1 MVEAVTEFRKNS
13 FNDEDS
19 ANLAYVASLLQNV
32 ADEQMSAGDAAS
44 FLIAEIKAFNIEAE
58 DAMTII
64 DQINEVSNNFAVSSG
79 DLVKSLGIVASTSAA
94 VGNSMSETLAMTTA
108 ITQQTRNA
116 SKAARGL
123 NTIFSRYSQILDD
136 TSSTGKK
143 LTEIFD
149 GLNIAL
155 YDQDGQIR
163 STYDILKDLAS
174 EWGNLSKNEQ
184 EYIALTSSG
193 ANQLNNFLAL
203 MNGFDDAVKA
213 NETALNAQG
222 SAVKENSRYMESLE
236 AHLSKLKS
244 AWEAFSNSVIQ
255 SDFVKFFLSAGTS
268 VLKTFN
274 NDIGVTVTQFGLLT
288 GVLTGA
294 ISLLGQ
300 FGTNLTAA
308 IPALSGLAGGF
319 AAVGAAAPIVAAV
332 VAAVTVAVVAGVS
345 AWKEYQEEVYGVAN
359 ELNKATKE
367 AKENAKETVSST
379 EASATVAERYAE
391 KIQALQEVEELDNE
405 QKREMAHLVETLN
418 GIIPDLGLTIDET
431 TGKVKEQTKEIRDNI
446 QAWKESAKQQ
456 AYKTQIQTIASSIAN
471 AEIELEKKK
480 NELLD
485 LETKNEIDGIKFGE
499 IEKTKETLSRRTE
512 LAKTIAELSKTQE
525 TADAYERAALAER
538 AYETNPAV
546 IELLDQYGDDYKK
559 LRESIKATE
568 QTIEDNKREL
578 NQLESIYSKSFGGA
592 DAGEKDTSNVISGVL
607 PNKKQEVPFGGQSY
621 SNWLK
626 EQKHLLNTGKLLAE
640 DYYANLQA
648 MLDKYTDKSIISTEE
663 RWEAE
668 EDIFKY
674 QQNLTKEQQQAYE
687 KAVRDAK
694 SAAKEK
700 AQAEKQAIN
709 DIKTSF
715 TVWQDEQDYLLATG
729 QMTESEYYDNLR
741 AKNDELFKDKE
752 EFQSQY
758 WTNLEKIYK
767 WEQQQIEDQKKAK
780 VTEFDEWLKAQDH
793 ALAMGEISED
803 EYYTELK
810 KKNDEYFKDSTEN
823 LDKYWKNEESWYKWK
838 KQQIEEIHE
847 AAKAALD
854 AEIEKEKQRLELKK
868 TEAETRKAQLEAQQ
882 DEIERLADYVQTVA
896 DAEIGKIDEKIS
908 ALKDEADAITAKY
921 KEQIDA
927 LEEQNQAIDD
937 QITKQK
943 LLEALAKAQQSK
955 KYVFK
960 DGRFQY
966 VDDVDAIASAQEQ
979 LDEFNREQALQEKTK
994 QLEKQRDLEL
1004 EQNRVAQQALED
1016 EKRRWEEY
1024 KQGWSNITNA
1034 YTEQQNALLAQQK
1047 LGIDVEKA
1055 TWDERLNNLESFKNQ
1070 YISLAA
1076 QIKAAEA
1083 EIAGYDAQIS
1093 AVGNAENQ
1101 DAAIRRMMKEN
1112 SEAWH
1117 QTNDASEREKLH
1129 EMNEYLNSLLSNKGT
1144 YNAASGQWSNLSYSS
1159 QVALPSGSANSVLTG
1174 APPTTPS
1181 ALPSRV
1187 VNDKI
1192 SGVKRVLS
1200 QIFNMGNISL
1210 PNVSNAK
1217 QFVSELKNMA
1227 LQAAYSRA

>member
-1 MVEAVTEFRKNS
+1 M
-13 FNDEDS
+13 
-19 ANLAYVASLLQNV
+19 
-32 ADEQMSAGDAAS
+32 
-44 FLIAEIKAFNIEAE
+44 
-58 DAMTII
+58 
-64 DQINEVSNNFAVSSG
+64 
-79 DLVKSLGIVASTSAA
+79 
-94 VGNSMSETLAMTTA
+94 
-108 ITQQTRNA
+108 
-116 SKAARGL
+116 
-123 NTIFSRYSQILDD
+123 DD

-149 GLNIAL
+149 ELDIAL

-163 STYDILKDLAS
+163 STYDILKDLAG

-184 EYIALTSSG
+184 EYIALISSG

-236 AHLSKLKS
+236 AQLQQLKS

-268 VLKTFN
+268 VLKAFN

-288 GVLTGA
+288 GVLTGG
-294 ISLLGQ
+294 ISLIGQ

-308 IPALSGLAGGF
+308 IPALSKFSTSFTAL
-319 AAVGAAAPIVAAV
+319 GASSPLVAAGI
-332 VAAVTVAVVAGVS
+332 AAVTVVLVKLIGHF
-345 AWKEYQEEVYGVAN
+345 KEINKYADDLNDAFEEAN
-359 ELNKATKE
+359 DTFKTTESTVKGTSNTLKAYTDRLKELEKTTNRTD
-367 AKENAKETVSST
+367 
-379 EASATVAERYAE
+379 AEQIEFSNIIDLLNE
-391 KIQALQEVEELDNE
+391 KIPN
-405 QKREMAHLVETLN
+405 LN
-418 GIIPDLGLTIDET
+418 LYLDET
-431 TGKVKEQTKEIRDNI
+431 TGKLNLQTKEIYNQID
-446 QAWKESAKQQ
+446 AWEQLSLTQ
-456 AYKTQIQTIASSIAN
+456 AYQDAVSS
-471 AEIELEKKK
+471 K
-480 NELLD
+480 
-485 LETKNEIDGIKFGE
+485 
-499 IEKTKETLSRRTE
+499 
-512 LAKTIAELSKTQE
+512 Q
-525 TADAYERAALAER
+525 R
-538 AYETNPAV
+538 AYAEAQVN
-546 IELLDQYGDDYKK
+546 L
-559 LRESIKATE
+559 ATE
-568 QTIEDNKREL
+568 QARKKSLETEFAQKKSEYDAIYAWENFTQNNAIIGSKDWFERRKELTDLQKEIAKSESTIKKLNKALEQNEEDYLNASRAANEFITGQKRQQAEEQSRIDARNRAKAKIGEL
-578 NQLESIYSKSFGGA
+578 VGVDIEENEVAES
-592 DAGEKDTSNVISGVL
+592 
-607 PNKKQEVPFGGQSY
+607 PFGGKSY
-621 SNWLK
+621 SDWLK

-648 MLDKYTDKSIISTEE
+648 MLNKYTDESIISTEE
-663 RWEAE
+663 RWDAE
-668 EDIFKY
+668 EEIYKY
-674 QQNLTKEQQQAYE
+674 QQKLTKEQQQAYE
-687 KAVRDAK
+687 QAVRDAEA
-694 SAAKEK
+694 AAKARAQAAKAK
-700 AQAEKQAIN
+700 AQAEKQAIS

-715 TVWQDEQDYLLATG
+715 TAWQDEQDYLLTTG
-729 QMTESEYYDNLR
+729 QMTESEYYDNLK
-741 AKNDELFKDKE
+741 AKNDELFKGKE

-780 VTEFDEWLKAQDH
+780 VAEFDEWLASQDH
-793 ALAMGEISED
+793 ALAMGEISEE

-810 KKNDEYFKDSTEN
+810 KKNDEYFKDSIEN

-868 TEAETRKAQLEAQQ
+868 TEVETRKAQLETQQ
-882 DEIERLADYVQTVA
+882 DEIERLADYIQTVA

-1004 EQNRVAQQALED
+1004 EQNQLAQKALED
-1016 EKRRWEEY
+1016 EKKRWEEY

-1055 TWDERLNNLESFKNQ
+1055 TWNERLSNLESFKNQ

-1093 AVGNAENQ
+1093 AVGSAENQ
-1101 DAAIRRMMKEN
+1101 DATIRRMMKEN

-1117 QTNDASEREKLH
+1117 QTSDASERERLH

-1144 YNAASGQWSNLSYSS
+1144 YNAASGQWSNLPYTQSQPLSS
-1159 QVALPSGSANSVLTG
+1159 SIGSVG
-1174 APPTTPS
+1174 VMTPS
-1181 ALPSRV
+1181 VASSAVLGSSLI
-1187 VNDKI
+1187 NKGI
-1192 SGVKRVLS
+1192 SGVKQALN

-1217 QFVSELKNMA
+1217 QFVSELKNLA

>member
-1 MVEAVTEFRKNS
+1 M
-13 FNDEDS
+13 
-19 ANLAYVASLLQNV
+19 Y
-32 ADEQMSAGDAAS
+32 
-44 FLIAEIKAFNIEAE
+44 EI
-58 DAMTII
+58 
-64 DQINEVSNNFAVSSG
+64 
-79 DLVKSLGIVASTSAA
+79 
-94 VGNSMSETLAMTTA
+94 
-108 ITQQTRNA
+108 
-116 SKAARGL
+116 
-123 NTIFSRYSQILDD
+123 
-136 TSSTGKK
+136 
-143 LTEIFD
+143 LTDVNKIW
-149 GLNIAL
+149 
-155 YDQDGQIR
+155 
-163 STYDILKDLAS
+163 KDLD
-174 EWGNLSKNEQ
+174 KNEQ
-184 EYIALTSSG
+184 AYYLNIQAG
-193 ANQLNNFLAL
+193 ANQTASVAAILSNF
-203 MNGFDDAVKA
+203 N
-213 NETALNAQG
+213 TALDATATAYDSVG
-222 SAVKENSRYMESLE
+222 SATKENERFMESLS
-236 AHLSKLKS
+236 AQLQQLKS

-268 VLKTFN
+268 VLKAFN

-294 ISLLGQ
+294 ISLIGQ
-300 FGTNLTAA
+300 FGANLTAA

-319 AAVGAAAPIVAAV
+319 TAISAAAPVAAAV
-332 VAAVTVAVVAGVS
+332 IAAITVAVIKGVS

-359 ELNKATKE
+359 ELNKSTKE

-379 EASATVAERYAE
+379 EASATVAERYAQ

-456 AYKTQIQTIASSIAN
+456 AYQTQIQTVASSIAN

-485 LETKNEIDGIKFGE
+485 LETKGDIDGIKFGE
-499 IEKTKETLSRRTE
+499 IEKTKESLSRRTE
-512 LAKTIAELSKTQE
+512 FAKAIAELSKTE
-525 TADAYERAALAER
+525 EAVNAYEQAALAER

-546 IELLDQYGDDYKK
+546 IELLDKYGDDYKK

-578 NQLESIYSKSFGGA
+578 NQLESIYDKMFGTADDSKKSSRTDSAYQRAKAKVGSLLPT
-592 DAGEKDTSNVISGVL
+592 GEEEGRFDYDL
-607 PNKKQEVPFGGQSY
+607 Y
-621 SNWLK
+621 LK
-626 EQKHLLNTGKLLAE
+626 NQKHRLNIGLITEKE
-640 DYYANLQA
+640 YYSQLQA
-648 MLDKYTDKSIISTEE
+648 IIDTFTDEAIISTDK
-663 RWEAE
+663 RWDAE
-668 EDIFKY
+668 EEIYKY

-687 KAVRDAK
+687 KAVRDAE
-694 SAAKEK
+694 SAAKAK
-700 AQAEKQAIN
+700 AQAEKQAIS
-709 DIKTSF
+709 DIKTAF
-715 TVWQDEQDYLLATG
+715 TAWQDEQDYLLATG
-729 QMTESEYYDNLR
+729 QITESEYYDNLK

-752 EFQSQY
+752 DFQSQY

-767 WEQQQIEDQKKAK
+767 WEQQQIEAQKKAK

-793 ALAMGEISED
+793 ALAMGKITEE

-810 KKNDEYFKDSTEN
+810 EKNDEYFKDSIEN
-823 LDKYWKNEESWYKWK
+823 LDKYWKNEEAWYKWK

-868 TEAETRKAQLEAQQ
+868 TEAETRKAQLETQQ
-882 DEIERLADYVQTVA
+882 DEIERLGDYVQTIA
-896 DAEIGKIDEKIS
+896 DAEIDKIDEKIS
-908 ALKDEADAITAKY
+908 TLKDEADAITAKY

-1004 EQNRVAQQALED
+1004 EQNQLAQKALED
-1016 EKRRWEEY
+1016 EKKRWEEY

-1055 TWDERLNNLESFKNQ
+1055 TWDERLSNLESFKNQ
-1070 YISLAA
+1070 YISLAS

-1093 AVGNAENQ
+1093 AVGSAENQ
-1101 DAAIRRMMKEN
+1101 DATIRRMMKEN

-1117 QTNDASEREKLH
+1117 QTSDASERERLH
-1129 EMNEYLNSLLSNKGT
+1129 EMNEYLNSLLSNGGT
-1144 YNAASGQWSNLSYSS
+1144 YNAASGQWSNLSYTQSQPLSS
-1159 QVALPSGSANSVLTG
+1159 GIGSVG
-1174 APPTTPS
+1174 VMTPS
-1181 ALPSRV
+1181 VASSAVLGSSLI
-1187 VNDKI
+1187 NKGI
-1192 SGVKRVLS
+1192 SGVKQALN

-1217 QFVSELKNMA
+1217 QFVSELKNLA

>member
-163 STYDILKDLAS
+163 STYDILKDLAG

-236 AHLSKLKS
+236 AQLSKLKS

-268 VLKTFN
+268 VLKAFN

-332 VAAVTVAVVAGVS
+332 IAAVTVAVVAGVS
-345 AWKEYQEEVYGVAN
+345 AWKNYHEAVYRTSDA
-359 ELNKATKE
+359 LKE
-367 AKENAKETVSST
+367 ATTEAKNNARETVSAT
-379 EASATVAERYAE
+379 NASATIAERYAQ

-405 QKREMAHLVETLN
+405 QKREMVHLVETLN

-431 TGKVKEQTKEIRDNI
+431 TGKVKEQTKNLRDNI
-446 QAWKESAKQQ
+446 KAWKESAKQQ
-456 AYKTQIQTIASSIAN
+456 AFQTQTQEIASAIAT
-471 AEIELEKKK
+471 AEIDVEKKK
-480 NELLD
+480 DQLLD
-485 LETKNEIDGIKFGE
+485 LQTQVDAYNSSLNFYLNELNRLTTKRDTYQTGTDEWKLAHAQVEKAKKAYDAFKDEYEDDNDKRLDD
-499 IEKTKETLSRRTE
+499 IEKLNKSIVNSTQ
-512 LAKTIAELSKTQE
+512 TI
-525 TADAYERAALAER
+525 
-538 AYETNPAV
+538 
-546 IELLDQYGDDYKK
+546 
-559 LRESIKATE
+559 TE
-568 QTIEDNKREL
+568 QSKEL
-578 NQLESIYSKSFGGA
+578 EELQSIYSKLFSGA

-621 SNWLK
+621 SDWLK

-648 MLDKYTDKSIISTEE
+648 MLNKYTDESIISTEE
-663 RWEAE
+663 RWDAE
-668 EDIFKY
+668 EEIFKY

-687 KAVRDAK
+687 KAVRDAE
-694 SAAKEK
+694 SAAKAK
-700 AQAEKQAIN
+700 AQAEKQAIS
-709 DIKTSF
+709 DVKTEF
-715 TVWQDEQDYLLATG
+715 TAWQDEQDYLLTTG
-729 QMTESEYYDNLR
+729 QITEVEYYDNLK
-741 AKNDELFKDKE
+741 AKNDELFKGKE
-752 EFQSQY
+752 EFLSQY

-793 ALAMGEISED
+793 ALAMGEITED

-854 AEIEKEKQRLELKK
+854 AEIEKEKQHLELKK
-868 TEAETRKAQLEAQQ
+868 TEAEARKTQLEAQQ

-943 LLEALAKAQQSK
+943 LLEALAKAQQTK

-979 LDEFNREQALQEKTK
+979 LDAFNREQALQEKTK

-1004 EQNRVAQQALED
+1004 EQNQLAQKALED
-1016 EKRRWEEY
+1016 EKKRWEEY

-1055 TWDERLNNLESFKNQ
+1055 TWDERLSNLESFKNQ
-1070 YISLAA
+1070 YVSLAA

-1093 AVGNAENQ
+1093 AVGSAENQ
-1101 DAAIRRMMKEN
+1101 DATIRRMMKEN

-1117 QTNDASEREKLH
+1117 QTSDASERERLH
-1129 EMNEYLNSLLSNKGT
+1129 EMNEYLNSLLSNSGT
-1144 YNAASGQWSNLSYSS
+1144 YNAASGQWSNLSYASQSQPLSS
-1159 QVALPSGSANSVLTG
+1159 SIGSVG
-1174 APPTTPS
+1174 VMTPS
-1181 ALPSRV
+1181 VASSAVLGSSLI
-1187 VNDKI
+1187 NKGI
-1192 SGVKRVLS
+1192 SGAKQALS

-1217 QFVSELKNMA
+1217 QFVSELKNLA

>member
-1 MVEAVTEFRKNS
+1 M
-13 FNDEDS
+13 
-19 ANLAYVASLLQNV
+19 
-32 ADEQMSAGDAAS
+32 
-44 FLIAEIKAFNIEAE
+44 
-58 DAMTII
+58 
-64 DQINEVSNNFAVSSG
+64 
-79 DLVKSLGIVASTSAA
+79 
-94 VGNSMSETLAMTTA
+94 
-108 ITQQTRNA
+108 
-116 SKAARGL
+116 
-123 NTIFSRYSQILDD
+123 DD

-149 GLNIAL
+149 KLNIAL

-163 STYDILKDLAS
+163 STYDILKDLAG

-236 AHLSKLKS
+236 AQLQKLKS

-268 VLKTFN
+268 ILKAFN

-288 GVLTGA
+288 GVLTGG
-294 ISLLGQ
+294 ISLIGQ

-319 AAVGAAAPIVAAV
+319 TAISAAAPVVAAV
-332 VAAVTVAVVAGVS
+332 IAAVTVAVVAGVS
-345 AWKEYQEEVYGVAN
+345 AWKDYHEAVYGVSDD
-359 ELNKATKE
+359 LKE
-367 AKENAKETVSST
+367 ATQEARENARETVSNT
-379 EASATVAERYAE
+379 EATAQVAKKYADRINELQQVE
-391 KIQALQEVEELDNE
+391 KLDNV
-405 QKREMAHLVETLN
+405 QKAEMAHLVENLN
-418 GIIPDLGLTIDET
+418 SIIPDLNLTIEKT
-431 TGKVKEQTKEIRDNI
+431 TGKVKQQTTELRSNI
-446 QAWKESAKQQ
+446 EAWKESAKQQ
-456 AYKTQIQTIASSIAN
+456 AYQTQIQESASALTD
-471 AEIELEKKK
+471 AEIKVQQK
-480 NELLD
+480 NNEIISLQA
-485 LETKNEIDGIKFGE
+485 EIDGINARRQEMYDEYNRLFEEWQAMTPGQEGKKEGYSKYAWARAQYKVYVE
-499 IEKTKETLSRRTE
+499 ETDKIIKNNEKAIKERTKAIQESNIIIEREKQNLKELE
-512 LAKTIAELSKTQE
+512 
-525 TADAYERAALAER
+525 
-538 AYETNPAV
+538 AV
-546 IELLDQYGDDYKK
+546 Y
-559 LRESIKATE
+559 
-568 QTIEDNKREL
+568 
-578 NQLESIYSKSFGGA
+578 ESIYGKDLSWFVNRKTPDLGTRTDESYLRAKSKTGDILGL
-592 DAGEKDTSNVISGVL
+592 TSDEQAFS
-607 PNKKQEVPFGGQSY
+607 PFGGKSY
-621 SNWLK
+621 ADWLK

-648 MLDKYTDKSIISTEE
+648 MLNKYTDESIISTEE

-674 QQNLTKEQQQAYE
+674 QQKLTEEQQRAYE
-687 KAVRDAK
+687 QAVRDAEA
-694 SAAKEK
+694 AAKAREAAAK
-700 AQAEKQAIN
+700 ARAQAEKQAIN

-715 TVWQDEQDYLLATG
+715 TAWQDEQDYLFTTG
-729 QMTESEYYDNLR
+729 QITESEYYDNLK

-793 ALAMGEISED
+793 ALAMGEITED

-810 KKNDEYFKDSTEN
+810 KKNDEYFKDSMEN

-882 DEIERLADYVQTVA
+882 DEIERLADYIQTVA

-1004 EQNRVAQQALED
+1004 EQNQLAQKALED
-1016 EKRRWEEY
+1016 EKKRWEEY

-1055 TWDERLNNLESFKNQ
+1055 TWDERLSNLESFKNQ

-1093 AVGNAENQ
+1093 AVGSTENQ
-1101 DAAIRRMMKEN
+1101 DATIRRMMKEN

-1117 QTNDASEREKLH
+1117 QTSDASERERLH

-1144 YNAASGQWSNLSYSS
+1144 YNAASGQWSNLSYTQSQPLSS
-1159 QVALPSGSANSVLTG
+1159 SIGSVG
-1174 APPTTPS
+1174 VMTPS
-1181 ALPSRV
+1181 VSSSAVLGSSLI
-1187 VNDKI
+1187 NKGI
-1192 SGVKRVLS
+1192 SGAKQALS

>member
-1 MVEAVTEFRKNS
+1 
-13 FNDEDS
+13 
-19 ANLAYVASLLQNV
+19 
-32 ADEQMSAGDAAS
+32 
-44 FLIAEIKAFNIEAE
+44 
-58 DAMTII
+58 
-64 DQINEVSNNFAVSSG
+64 
-79 DLVKSLGIVASTSAA
+79 
-94 VGNSMSETLAMTTA
+94 
-108 ITQQTRNA
+108 
-116 SKAARGL
+116 
-123 NTIFSRYSQILDD
+123 
-136 TSSTGKK
+136 
-143 LTEIFD
+143 
-149 GLNIAL
+149 
-155 YDQDGQIR
+155 
-163 STYDILKDLAS
+163 
-174 EWGNLSKNEQ
+174 
-184 EYIALTSSG
+184 
-193 ANQLNNFLAL
+193 
-203 MNGFDDAVKA
+203 MNGFDDAAKA

-236 AHLSKLKS
+236 AQLQQLKS

-268 VLKTFN
+268 VLKAFN

-294 ISLLGQ
+294 ISLIGQ

-308 IPALSGLAGGF
+308 IPVLSKFSASFTAL
-319 AAVGAAAPIVAAV
+319 GASSPLVAAGI
-332 VAAVTVAVVAGVS
+332 AAVTVVLVKLIGYF
-345 AWKEYQEEVYGVAN
+345 KEINKYADDLNDAFEEAN
-359 ELNKATKE
+359 DTFKTTESTVKGTSNTLRAYTDRLKELEKTTNRTD
-367 AKENAKETVSST
+367 
-379 EASATVAERYAE
+379 AEQIEFSNIIDLLNE
-391 KIQALQEVEELDNE
+391 KIPN
-405 QKREMAHLVETLN
+405 LN
-418 GIIPDLGLTIDET
+418 LYLDET
-431 TGKVKEQTKEIRDNI
+431 TGKLNLQTKEIYNQID
-446 QAWKESAKQQ
+446 AWEQLSLTQ
-456 AYKTQIQTIASSIAN
+456 AYQDAVSS
-471 AEIELEKKK
+471 K
-480 NELLD
+480 
-485 LETKNEIDGIKFGE
+485 
-499 IEKTKETLSRRTE
+499 
-512 LAKTIAELSKTQE
+512 Q
-525 TADAYERAALAER
+525 R
-538 AYETNPAV
+538 AYAEAQVN
-546 IELLDQYGDDYKK
+546 L
-559 LRESIKATE
+559 ATE
-568 QTIEDNKREL
+568 QARKKSLETEFAQKKSEYDDIYAWENFTQNNAIIGSKDWFERRKELTDLQKEIAKSESTIKKLNKALEQNKEDYLNASRAANEFIAGQKRQQAEEQSRIEAPNEL
-578 NQLESIYSKSFGGA
+578 VGVDIEENEVVES
-592 DAGEKDTSNVISGVL
+592 
-607 PNKKQEVPFGGQSY
+607 PFGGKSY
-621 SNWLK
+621 SDWLK
-626 EQKHLLNTGKLLAE
+626 EQKHALNTGKIQEA
-640 DYYANLQA
+640 DFYASLQA
-648 MLDKYTDKSIISTEE
+648 MLNKYTDESIISTEE
-663 RWEAE
+663 RWDAE
-668 EDIFKY
+668 EEIFKY
-674 QQNLTKEQQQAYE
+674 QQKLTKEQQEAYE
-687 KAVRDAK
+687 KAVRDAEEK
-694 SAAKEK
+694 IKEE

-709 DIKTSF
+709 DVKTEF
-715 TVWQDEQDYLLATG
+715 AAWQDEQDYLLTTG
-729 QMTESEYYDNLR
+729 QITESEYYDNLK

-767 WEQQQIEDQKKAK
+767 WEQQQIENQKKAK

-793 ALAMGEISED
+793 ALAMGEITEE

-810 KKNDEYFKDSTEN
+810 EKNDEYFKDSIEN

-868 TEAETRKAQLEAQQ
+868 TEAETRKTQLETQQ
-882 DEIERLADYVQTVA
+882 NEIERLGDYVQTIA

-1004 EQNRVAQQALED
+1004 EQNQLAQKALED
-1016 EKRRWEEY
+1016 EKKRWEEY

-1055 TWDERLNNLESFKNQ
+1055 TWDERLSNLESFKNQ

-1093 AVGNAENQ
+1093 AVGSAENQ
-1101 DAAIRRMMKEN
+1101 DATIRRMMKKN

-1117 QTNDASEREKLH
+1117 QTSDASERERLH

-1144 YNAASGQWSNLSYSS
+1144 YNAGSGQWSNLSYTQSQPLLSS
-1159 QVALPSGSANSVLTG
+1159 VGSVG
-1174 APPTTPS
+1174 VMTPS
-1181 ALPSRV
+1181 VSSSAVLGSSLI
-1187 VNDKI
+1187 NKGI
-1192 SGVKRVLS
+1192 SGAKQALS

-1217 QFVSELKNMA
+1217 QFVSELKNLA

>member
-1 MVEAVTEFRKNS
+1 M
-13 FNDEDS
+13 
-19 ANLAYVASLLQNV
+19 
-32 ADEQMSAGDAAS
+32 
-44 FLIAEIKAFNIEAE
+44 
-58 DAMTII
+58 
-64 DQINEVSNNFAVSSG
+64 
-79 DLVKSLGIVASTSAA
+79 
-94 VGNSMSETLAMTTA
+94 
-108 ITQQTRNA
+108 
-116 SKAARGL
+116 
-123 NTIFSRYSQILDD
+123 DD

-149 GLNIAL
+149 KLNIAL

-163 STYDILKDLAS
+163 STYDILKDLAG

-184 EYIALTSSG
+184 EYIALISSG

-236 AHLSKLKS
+236 AQLQKLKS

-268 VLKTFN
+268 VLKAFN

-294 ISLLGQ
+294 ISLIGQ

-319 AAVGAAAPIVAAV
+319 AAIGAAAPIAAAV
-332 VAAVTVAVVAGVS
+332 IAAVTTAVIVGVS
-345 AWKEYQEEVYGVAN
+345 AWKEYHETVYGVSDA
-359 ELNKATKE
+359 LKE
-367 AKENAKETVSST
+367 ATQEAQENADETISNA
-379 EASATVAERYAE
+379 EASAKVAEKYADRINELQQVE
-391 KIQALQEVEELDNE
+391 KLDNV
-405 QKREMAHLVETLN
+405 QKAEMANLVETLN
-418 GIIPDLGLTIDET
+418 NIIPDLGLTIDEI
-431 TGKVKEQTKEIRDNI
+431 TGKVKEQTSELYNNI
-446 QAWKESAKQQ
+446 EAWKTSAKQQ
-456 AYKTQIQTIASSIAN
+456 AYQTQTQEIASAIAT
-471 AEIELEKKK
+471 AEIEIEKKK
-480 NELLD
+480 NQIFDLQAKVDVYNDELNSYLD
-485 LETKNEIDGIKFGE
+485 KIAEAASKRDALPYSSDEWKQANNEV
-499 IEKTKETLSRRTE
+499 E
-512 LAKTIAELSKTQE
+512 LARRNYEDFKKKFSSDNEKNVDNIKTLNKAIMESTKTITDE
-525 TADAYERAALAER
+525 
-538 AYETNPAV
+538 N
-546 IELLDQYGDDYKK
+546 KK
-559 LRESIKATE
+559 LK
-568 QTIEDNKREL
+568 D
-578 NQLESIYSKSFGGA
+578 LESIYESIYGKDLSWFVNRKTPDLGARTDESYLRAKSKMGDILGL
-592 DAGEKDTSNVISGVL
+592 TSDEQAFS
-607 PNKKQEVPFGGQSY
+607 PFGGKSY
-621 SNWLK
+621 ADWLK

-648 MLDKYTDKSIISTEE
+648 MLNKYTDESIISTEE

-668 EDIFKY
+668 EEIFKY
-674 QQNLTKEQQQAYE
+674 QQKLTKEQQEAYE
-687 KAVRDAK
+687 KAVRDAEA
-694 SAAKEK
+694 AAKEE
-700 AQAEKQAIN
+700 AQTKKQAIN
-709 DIKTSF
+709 DVKTEF
-715 TVWQDEQDYLLATG
+715 AAWQDEQDYLLTTG
-729 QMTESEYYDNLR
+729 QMTESEYYDNLK
-741 AKNDELFKDKE
+741 AKNDELFKGKE

-767 WEQQQIEDQKKAK
+767 WEQQQIENQKKAK
-780 VTEFDEWLKAQDH
+780 ITEFDEWLAAQDH
-793 ALAMGEISED
+793 ALAMGEISEE

-810 KKNDEYFKDSTEN
+810 KKNDEYFKDSIEN

-854 AEIEKEKQRLELKK
+854 AEIEKQKQRLELKK
-868 TEAETRKAQLEAQQ
+868 TEVETRKAQLETQQ
-882 DEIERLADYVQTVA
+882 DEIERLADYIQTVA

-1004 EQNRVAQQALED
+1004 EQNQLAQKALED
-1016 EKRRWEEY
+1016 EKKRWEEY

-1055 TWDERLNNLESFKNQ
+1055 TWNERLSNLESFKNQ

-1093 AVGNAENQ
+1093 AVGSAENQ
-1101 DAAIRRMMKEN
+1101 DATIRRMMKEN

-1117 QTNDASEREKLH
+1117 QTSDASERERLH

-1144 YNAASGQWSNLSYSS
+1144 YNAASGQWSNLSYTQSQPLSS
-1159 QVALPSGSANSVLTG
+1159 SIGSVG
-1174 APPTTPS
+1174 VMTPS
-1181 ALPSRV
+1181 VASSAVLGSSLI
-1187 VNDKI
+1187 NKGI
-1192 SGVKRVLS
+1192 SGVKQALN

-1217 QFVSELKNMA
+1217 QFVSELKNLA

>member
-1 MVEAVTEFRKNS
+1 M
-13 FNDEDS
+13 
-19 ANLAYVASLLQNV
+19 
-32 ADEQMSAGDAAS
+32 
-44 FLIAEIKAFNIEAE
+44 
-58 DAMTII
+58 
-64 DQINEVSNNFAVSSG
+64 
-79 DLVKSLGIVASTSAA
+79 
-94 VGNSMSETLAMTTA
+94 
-108 ITQQTRNA
+108 
-116 SKAARGL
+116 
-123 NTIFSRYSQILDD
+123 DD

-149 GLNIAL
+149 KLNIAL

-163 STYDILKDLAS
+163 STYDILKDLAG

-184 EYIALTSSG
+184 EYIALISSG

-236 AHLSKLKS
+236 AQLQKLKS

-268 VLKTFN
+268 VLKAFN

-294 ISLLGQ
+294 ISLIGQ

-308 IPALSGLAGGF
+308 IPALSKFSASFTAL
-319 AAVGAAAPIVAAV
+319 GASSPLVAAGISAIV
-332 VAAVTVAVVAGVS
+332 VVIITLIEKINAMNQKAEDAVKYSKQLTDAFENFGYSVEQSNRSVI
-345 AWKEYQEEVYGVAN
+345 EEALNLRTLTSRLDVLQKKT
-359 ELNKATKE
+359 ELNDE
-367 AKENAKETVSST
+367 
-379 EASATVAERYAE
+379 
-391 KIQALQEVEELDNE
+391 E
-405 QKREMAHLVETLN
+405 QKEFDSIISTLN
-418 GIIPDLGLTIDET
+418 DKIPDLNLVIDET
-431 TGKVKEQTKEIRDNI
+431 TGKLSTQTEEIYKQIDAWEELAMKQAYLSAVSKKREAYAQAQIDLQSLKAQREDIVSQEKAIVDMYGIVEPSQKNRGRWRKRSEIEREKQAELDALYEQHLTLNAQIENLEKALSEYEKDYKAASEQGDKLIKDLGLDKQEAVPDEQEAVPKITAPEQQTK
-446 QAWKESAKQQ
+446 
-456 AYKTQIQTIASSIAN
+456 
-471 AEIELEKKK
+471 
-480 NELLD
+480 
-485 LETKNEIDGIKFGE
+485 KF
-499 IEKTKETLSRRTE
+499 
-512 LAKTIAELSKTQE
+512 
-525 TADAYERAALAER
+525 
-538 AYETNPAV
+538 N
-546 IELLDQYGDDYKK
+546 
-559 LRESIKATE
+559 
-568 QTIEDNKREL
+568 
-578 NQLESIYSKSFGGA
+578 YS
-592 DAGEKDTSNVISGVL
+592 D
-607 PNKKQEVPFGGQSY
+607 
-621 SNWLK
+621 WLK
-626 EQKHLLNTGKLLAE
+626 EQKHLLNTGKLLAAN
-640 DYYANLQA
+640 YYANLQA
-648 MLDKYTDKSIISTEE
+648 MLNKYTDESIISTEE
-663 RWEAE
+663 RWDAE
-668 EDIFKY
+668 EEIYKY
-674 QQNLTKEQQQAYE
+674 QQNLTKEQRQAYE
-687 KAVRDAK
+687 KAVRDAE
-694 SAAKEK
+694 SAAKAK
-700 AQAEKQAIN
+700 AQAEKQAIS
-709 DIKTSF
+709 DIKTAF
-715 TVWQDEQDYLLATG
+715 TAWQDEQDYLLTTG
-729 QMTESEYYDNLR
+729 QITEVEYYDNLR

-752 EFQSQY
+752 DFLSQY

-793 ALAMGEISED
+793 ALAMGEITED
-803 EYYTELK
+803 EYYTALK
-810 KKNDEYFKDSTEN
+810 KKNDEYFQDDLAN

-868 TEAETRKAQLEAQQ
+868 TEAETRKTQLETQQ
-882 DEIERLADYVQTVA
+882 DEIERLGDYVQTIA

-937 QITKQK
+937 QISKQK

-1004 EQNRVAQQALED
+1004 EQNQLAQQALED
-1016 EKRRWEEY
+1016 EKKRWEEY

-1055 TWDERLNNLESFKNQ
+1055 TWDERLSNLESFKNQ

-1083 EIAGYDAQIS
+1083 KIAGYDAQIS
-1093 AVGNAENQ
+1093 AVGSAENQ
-1101 DAAIRRMMKEN
+1101 DATIRRMMKEN

-1117 QTNDASEREKLH
+1117 QTSDASERERLH

-1144 YNAASGQWSNLSYSS
+1144 YNAASGQWSNLSYTQSQPLSS
-1159 QVALPSGSANSVLTG
+1159 SIGSVG
-1174 APPTTPS
+1174 VMTPS
-1181 ALPSRV
+1181 VSSSAVLGSSLI
-1187 VNDKI
+1187 NKGI
-1192 SGVKRVLS
+1192 SGAKQALS

-1217 QFVSELKNMA
+1217 QFVSELKNLA

>member
-163 STYDILKDLAS
+163 STYDILKDLAG

-268 VLKTFN
+268 VLKAFN

-294 ISLLGQ
+294 ISLIGQ

-308 IPALSGLAGGF
+308 IPALSKFSAGF
-319 AAVGAAAPIVAAV
+319 TALGASSPLVAAGIAV
-332 VAAVTVAVVAGVS
+332 VTVVLIKLIG
-345 AWKEYQEEVYGVAN
+345 YFEEVNKYADDLNDAFEEAN
-359 ELNKATKE
+359 DTFKTTESTVKGTSNVLKAYTDRLKELEK
-367 AKENAKETVSST
+367 ST
-379 EASATVAERYAE
+379 NRTDAEQIEFSNIIDLLNE
-391 KIQALQEVEELDNE
+391 KIPN
-405 QKREMAHLVETLN
+405 LN
-418 GIIPDLGLTIDET
+418 LYLDET
-431 TGKVKEQTKEIRDNI
+431 TGKLNLQTKEIYNQID
-446 QAWKESAKQQ
+446 AWEQLSLTQ
-456 AYKTQIQTIASSIAN
+456 AYQDAVSS
-471 AEIELEKKK
+471 K
-480 NELLD
+480 
-485 LETKNEIDGIKFGE
+485 
-499 IEKTKETLSRRTE
+499 
-512 LAKTIAELSKTQE
+512 Q
-525 TADAYERAALAER
+525 R
-538 AYETNPAV
+538 AYAEAQVN
-546 IELLDQYGDDYKK
+546 L
-559 LRESIKATE
+559 ATE
-568 QTIEDNKREL
+568 QARKKSLETEFAQKKSEYDAIYAWGNFTKNNAIIGSKDWFSRRKELTDLQKEITKSESTIKKLNKALEQNKEDYLNASRAADEFIVGQKRQQAEEQSRIDARNRAKAKIGEL
-578 NQLESIYSKSFGGA
+578 AGVDIEADEVIES
-592 DAGEKDTSNVISGVL
+592 
-607 PNKKQEVPFGGQSY
+607 PFGGKSY
-621 SNWLK
+621 SDWLK

-640 DYYANLQA
+640 DYYANLQV
-648 MLDKYTDKSIISTEE
+648 MLNKYTDESIISTEE
-663 RWEAE
+663 RWDAE
-668 EDIFKY
+668 EEIFKY

-687 KAVRDAK
+687 KAVCDAE
-694 SAAKEK
+694 SAAKAK
-700 AQAEKQAIN
+700 AQAEKQAIS
-709 DIKTSF
+709 DVKTEF
-715 TVWQDEQDYLLATG
+715 TAWQDEQDYLLTTG
-729 QMTESEYYDNLR
+729 QLTELEYYDNLK

-752 EFQSQY
+752 DFQSQY

-793 ALAMGEISED
+793 ALAMGEITED

-823 LDKYWKNEESWYKWK
+823 LDKYWKNEEAWYKWK
-838 KQQIEEIHE
+838 KQKIEEIHE

-868 TEAETRKAQLEAQQ
+868 TEAEARKTQLEAQQ
-882 DEIERLADYVQTVA
+882 DEIERLADYVQMVA

-908 ALKDEADAITAKY
+908 TLKDEADAITAKY

-1004 EQNRVAQQALED
+1004 EQNKLAQKALED
-1016 EKRRWEEY
+1016 EKKRWEEY

-1055 TWDERLNNLESFKNQ
+1055 TWDERLSNLESFKNQ
-1070 YISLAA
+1070 YINLAT

-1093 AVGNAENQ
+1093 AVGSAENQ
-1101 DAAIRRMMKEN
+1101 DATIRRMMKEN

-1117 QTNDASEREKLH
+1117 QTSDASERERLH
-1129 EMNEYLNSLLSNKGT
+1129 EMNEYLNSLLSNSGT
-1144 YNAASGQWSNLSYSS
+1144 YNAASGQWSNLSYASQSQPLSS
-1159 QVALPSGSANSVLTG
+1159 SIGSVG
-1174 APPTTPS
+1174 VMTPS
-1181 ALPSRV
+1181 VASSAVLGSSLI
-1187 VNDKI
+1187 NKGI
-1192 SGVKRVLS
+1192 SGAKQALS

-1217 QFVSELKNMA
+1217 QFVSELKNLA

>member
-1 MVEAVTEFRKNS
+1 
-13 FNDEDS
+13 
-19 ANLAYVASLLQNV
+19 
-32 ADEQMSAGDAAS
+32 
-44 FLIAEIKAFNIEAE
+44 
-58 DAMTII
+58 
-64 DQINEVSNNFAVSSG
+64 
-79 DLVKSLGIVASTSAA
+79 
-94 VGNSMSETLAMTTA
+94 
-108 ITQQTRNA
+108 
-116 SKAARGL
+116 
-123 NTIFSRYSQILDD
+123 
-136 TSSTGKK
+136 
-143 LTEIFD
+143 
-149 GLNIAL
+149 
-155 YDQDGQIR
+155 
-163 STYDILKDLAS
+163 
-174 EWGNLSKNEQ
+174 
-184 EYIALTSSG
+184 
-193 ANQLNNFLAL
+193 

-268 VLKTFN
+268 LLKAFN
-274 NDIGVTVTQFGLLT
+274 NDIGVTVAQFGLLT
-288 GVLTGA
+288 GVLTGG
-294 ISLLGQ
+294 ISLIGQ

-319 AAVGAAAPIVAAV
+319 ATISAAAPIAASV
-332 VAAVTVAVVAGVS
+332 IAAVTVAVVAGVS
-345 AWKEYQEEVYGVAN
+345 AWKDYHEAVYGVSDD
-359 ELNKATKE
+359 LKE
-367 AKENAKETVSST
+367 ATQEARENARETVSNT
-379 EASATVAERYAE
+379 EATAQVAEKYADRINELQQVE
-391 KIQALQEVEELDNE
+391 KLDNV
-405 QKREMAHLVETLN
+405 QKAEMAHLVENLN
-418 GIIPDLGLTIDET
+418 SIIPDLNLTIEKT
-431 TGKVKEQTKEIRDNI
+431 TGKVKQQTTELRSNI
-446 QAWKESAKQQ
+446 EAWKESAKQQ
-456 AYKTQIQTIASSIAN
+456 AYQTQIQESASALTD
-471 AEIELEKKK
+471 AEIKVQQK
-480 NELLD
+480 NNEIISLQA
-485 LETKNEIDGIKFGE
+485 EIDGINARRQEMYDEYNRLFEEWQAMTPGQEGK
-499 IEKTKETLSRRTE
+499 KEGYSKYAWARVQYKNYVEETN
-512 LAKTIAELSKTQE
+512 KTIKNNEKAIK
-525 TADAYERAALAER
+525 ERAKAIQESNIIIER
-538 AYETNPAV
+538 EKQNLKDLEAV
-546 IELLDQYGDDYKK
+546 Y
-559 LRESIKATE
+559 
-568 QTIEDNKREL
+568 
-578 NQLESIYSKSFGGA
+578 ESIYGKDLSWFVNRKTPDLGTRTDESYLRAKSKMGDILGL
-592 DAGEKDTSNVISGVL
+592 TSD
-607 PNKKQEVPFGGQSY
+607 KQAFSPFGGKSY
-621 SNWLK
+621 ADWLK

-648 MLDKYTDKSIISTEE
+648 MLNKYTDESIISTEE
-663 RWEAE
+663 RWDAE
-668 EDIFKY
+668 EEIYKY
-674 QQNLTKEQQQAYE
+674 QQKLTKEQQQAYE
-687 KAVRDAK
+687 QAVRDAEA
-694 SAAKEK
+694 AAKAK
-700 AQAEKQAIN
+700 AQAEKQAIS
-709 DIKTSF
+709 DIKTVF
-715 TVWQDEQDYLLATG
+715 TAWQDEQDYLLTTG
-729 QMTESEYYDNLR
+729 QITESEYYDNLK

-793 ALAMGEISED
+793 ALAMGEISEE

-810 KKNDEYFKDSTEN
+810 EKNDEYFKDSMEN

-882 DEIERLADYVQTVA
+882 DEIERLADYIQTVA

-921 KEQIDA
+921 KEQIDV

-1004 EQNRVAQQALED
+1004 EQNQLAQKALED
-1016 EKRRWEEY
+1016 EKKRWEEY

-1055 TWDERLNNLESFKNQ
+1055 TWNERLSNLESFKNQ
-1070 YISLAA
+1070 YISLAT

-1093 AVGNAENQ
+1093 AVGSAKNQ
-1101 DAAIRRMMKEN
+1101 DAIIRRMMKEN

-1117 QTNDASEREKLH
+1117 QTSDDSERERLH

-1144 YNAASGQWSNLSYSS
+1144 YNAASGQWSNLSYTQSQPLSS
-1159 QVALPSGSANSVLTG
+1159 NIGSVG
-1174 APPTTPS
+1174 VMTPS
-1181 ALPSRV
+1181 VASSAVLGSSLI
-1187 VNDKI
+1187 NKGI
-1192 SGVKRVLS
+1192 SGVKQALN

>member
-1 MVEAVTEFRKNS
+1 MVSASAVFRKS
-13 FNDEDS
+13 GFTDEE
-19 ANLAYVASLLQNV
+19 AASLSRIAAMYQNV
-32 ADEQMSAGDAAS
+32 AD
-44 FLIAEIKAFNIEAE
+44 
-58 DAMTII
+58 T
-64 DQINEVSNNFAVSSG
+64 AVSSE
-79 DLVKSLGIVASTSAA
+79 DAVASIVSQIRAYGIENDKTAEWAMHVIDTYNEVANSFSVGTNDLSQAMEIASAGMA
-94 VGNSMSETLAMTTA
+94 TYGNSFEEVLGLVTAGTEIMTGRSS
-108 ITQQTRNA
+108 QV
-116 SKAARGL
+116 ARGL
-123 NTIFSRYSQILDD
+123 QTIASRIVKNAEALEEYGIVVTNTDGSLKSTYEVLKELKPVWDELGD
-136 TSSTGKK
+136 TERTALGEQ
-143 LTEIFD
+143 LA
-149 GLNIAL
+149 GLNQ
-155 YDQDGQIR
+155 Y
-163 STYDILKDLAS
+163 KVLAS
-174 EWGNLSKNEQ
+174 TLQ
-184 EYIALTSSG
+184 
-193 ANQLNNFLAL
+193 NF
-203 MNGFDDAVKA
+203 
-213 NETALNAQG
+213 ETAIDATTTAYNSAG
-222 SAVKENSRYMESLE
+222 SAAKENTSYMESLE
-236 AHLSKLKS
+236 ARLATLQS

-268 VLKTFN
+268 ALKAFN

-288 GVLTGA
+288 GVLTGG
-294 ISLLGQ
+294 ISLIGQ

-308 IPALSGLAGGF
+308 IPVLSKFSASFTAL
-319 AAVGAAAPIVAAV
+319 GASSPLVAAGISAIV
-332 VAAVTVAVVAGVS
+332 VVIITLIEKINAMNQKAEDAVKYSKQLTDAFENFGDSVEQSNRSVI
-345 AWKEYQEEVYGVAN
+345 EEALNLRTLASRLDVLQKKT
-359 ELNKATKE
+359 ELNDE
-367 AKENAKETVSST
+367 
-379 EASATVAERYAE
+379 
-391 KIQALQEVEELDNE
+391 E
-405 QKREMAHLVETLN
+405 QKEFDGIISTLN
-418 GIIPDLGLTIDET
+418 DKIPDLNLVIDET
-431 TGKVKEQTKEIRDNI
+431 TGRLSTQTKEIYKQID
-446 QAWKESAKQQ
+446 AWEELAMKQ
-456 AYKTQIQTIASSIAN
+456 AYLSAISKKREAYAQAKIDLESLTAQRQDIISQQSALSTTYGIIGTSKKAHRWGMRKLSGIDSEKQAEYDALDEQRLALNAQIEN
-471 AEIELEKKK
+471 LEKTLSEYEKDYK
-480 NELLD
+480 AASEQADKLIKDLD
-485 LETKNEIDGIKFGE
+485 LDE
-499 IEKTKETLSRRTE
+499 
-512 LAKTIAELSKTQE
+512 
-525 TADAYERAALAER
+525 
-538 AYETNPAV
+538 
-546 IELLDQYGDDYKK
+546 
-559 LRESIKATE
+559 
-568 QTIEDNKREL
+568 
-578 NQLESIYSKSFGGA
+578 
-592 DAGEKDTSNVISGVL
+592 
-607 PNKKQEVPFGGQSY
+607 QEVVSEIAIPEQQTEKFSY
-621 SNWLK
+621 SDWLK

-648 MLDKYTDKSIISTEE
+648 MLNKYTDESIISTEE
-663 RWEAE
+663 RWDAE
-668 EDIFKY
+668 EEIYKY

-687 KAVRDAK
+687 KAVRDAE
-694 SAAKEK
+694 SAAKAK
-700 AQAEKQAIN
+700 AQAEKQAIS
-709 DIKTSF
+709 DIKTAF
-715 TVWQDEQDYLLATG
+715 TAWQDEQDYLLTTG
-729 QMTESEYYDNLR
+729 QITEIEYYDNLK

-767 WEQQQIEDQKKAK
+767 WEQQQIENQKKAK

-793 ALAMGEISED
+793 ALAMGEITED
-803 EYYTELK
+803 EYYTALK
-810 KKNDEYFKDSTEN
+810 KKNDEYFQDDLAN

-882 DEIERLADYVQTVA
+882 DEIEQLADYVQTIA

-1004 EQNRVAQQALED
+1004 EQNQLAQKALED
-1016 EKRRWEEY
+1016 EKKRWEEY

-1055 TWDERLNNLESFKNQ
+1055 TWDERLSNLESFKNQ

-1093 AVGNAENQ
+1093 AVGSAENQ
-1101 DAAIRRMMKEN
+1101 DATIRRMMKEN

-1117 QTNDASEREKLH
+1117 QTSDASERERLH

-1144 YNAASGQWSNLSYSS
+1144 YNAASGQWSNLSYTQSQPLSS
-1159 QVALPSGSANSVLTG
+1159 SIGSVG
-1174 APPTTPS
+1174 VMTPS
-1181 ALPSRV
+1181 VSSSAVLGSSLI
-1187 VNDKI
+1187 NKGI
-1192 SGVKRVLS
+1192 SGAKQALS

-1217 QFVSELKNMA
+1217 QFVSELKNLA

>member
-1 MVEAVTEFRKNS
+1 M
-13 FNDEDS
+13 DE
-19 ANLAYVASLLQNV
+19 
-32 ADEQMSAGDAAS
+32 E
-44 FLIAEIKAFNIEAE
+44 
-58 DAMTII
+58 
-64 DQINEVSNNFAVSSG
+64 
-79 DLVKSLGIVASTSAA
+79 
-94 VGNSMSETLAMTTA
+94 
-108 ITQQTRNA
+108 
-116 SKAARGL
+116 
-123 NTIFSRYSQILDD
+123 
-136 TSSTGKK
+136 SSTGKK
-143 LTEIFD
+143 LTAWYEEH
-149 GLNIAL
+149 NIAI
-155 YDQDGQIR
+155 YNQEGQIR
-163 STYDILKDLAS
+163 SLYEILTDVNKIWKDLD
-174 EWGNLSKNEQ
+174 KNEQ
-184 EYIALTSSG
+184 AYYLNIQAG
-193 ANQLNNFLAL
+193 ANQTASLAAILSNF
-203 MNGFDDAVKA
+203 N
-213 NETALNAQG
+213 TALDATATAYDSAG
-222 SAVKENSRYMESLE
+222 SAAKENERFMESLS
-236 AHLSKLKS
+236 AQLQQLKS
-244 AWEAFSNSVIQ
+244 TWEAFSNSVVQ

-268 VLKTFN
+268 VLKAFN
-274 NDIGVTVTQFGLLT
+274 NDIGITVTQFGLLT

-294 ISLLGQ
+294 ISLIGQ
-300 FGTNLTAA
+300 FGANLTAA

-319 AAVGAAAPIVAAV
+319 VSISAAAPVAAAV
-332 VAAVTVAVVAGVS
+332 IAAITVAVIKGVS

-367 AKENAKETVSST
+367 AKNNAKETVSST
-379 EASATVAERYAE
+379 EASATVAKRYAR

-418 GIIPDLGLTIDET
+418 SIIPDLGLTIDET
-431 TGKVKEQTKEIRDNI
+431 TGKVKEQTKTLQDNI
-446 QAWKESAKQQ
+446 AAWKELAKQQ
-456 AYKTQIQTIASSIAN
+456 AYQTQIQTIASSIAN

-485 LETKNEIDGIKFGE
+485 FETKNEIDGIKFGE

-559 LRESIKATE
+559 LKESIKATE

-578 NQLESIYSKSFGGA
+578 NQLESIYNKMFETSKTSSRTDSAYQRAKSKVGSLLPT
-592 DAGEKDTSNVISGVL
+592 GEDEGRFNYDL
-607 PNKKQEVPFGGQSY
+607 Y
-621 SNWLK
+621 LK
-626 EQKHLLNTGKLLAE
+626 NQKHRLNIGLITEKE
-640 DYYANLQA
+640 YYSQLQA
-648 MLDKYTDKSIISTEE
+648 IIDTFTDEAIISTDK
-663 RWEAE
+663 RWDAE
-668 EDIFKY
+668 EDIYKY

-709 DIKTSF
+709 DIKTAF
-715 TVWQDEQDYLLATG
+715 TAWQDEQDYLLATG
-729 QMTESEYYDNLR
+729 QMTESEYYDNLK

-752 EFQSQY
+752 DFQSQY

-882 DEIERLADYVQTVA
+882 DEIERLADYIQTVA

-1004 EQNRVAQQALED
+1004 EQNRAAQQALED
-1016 EKRRWEEY
+1016 EKKRWEEY

-1093 AVGNAENQ
+1093 AVGSAENQ
-1101 DAAIRRMMKEN
+1101 DVTIRRMMKEN

-1117 QTNDASEREKLH
+1117 QTSDVSERERLH

-1144 YNAASGQWSNLSYSS
+1144 YNAASGQWSNLSYTQSQPLSS
-1159 QVALPSGSANSVLTG
+1159 SIGSVG
-1174 APPTTPS
+1174 VMTPS
-1181 ALPSRV
+1181 VASSAVLGSSLI
-1187 VNDKI
+1187 NKGI
-1192 SGVKRVLS
+1192 SGVKQALN

>member
-1 MVEAVTEFRKNS
+1 MVTNTDGSLKSTYEVLKELKPVW
-13 FNDEDS
+13 DELGD
-19 ANLAYVASLLQNV
+19 AERTALGEQLAGLNQYKVLASTLQNFET
-32 ADEQMSAGDAAS
+32 AIDATTTAYNSAG
-44 FLIAEIKAFNIEAE
+44 
-58 DAMTII
+58 
-64 DQINEVSNNFAVSSG
+64 
-79 DLVKSLGIVASTSAA
+79 SAA
-94 VGNSMSETLAMTTA
+94 
-108 ITQQTRNA
+108 
-116 SKAARGL
+116 
-123 NTIFSRYSQILDD
+123 
-136 TSSTGKK
+136 
-143 LTEIFD
+143 
-149 GLNIAL
+149 
-155 YDQDGQIR
+155 
-163 STYDILKDLAS
+163 
-174 EWGNLSKNEQ
+174 
-184 EYIALTSSG
+184 
-193 ANQLNNFLAL
+193 
-203 MNGFDDAVKA
+203 
-213 NETALNAQG
+213 
-222 SAVKENSRYMESLE
+222 KENTSYMESLE
-236 AHLSKLKS
+236 AHLATLKS

-268 VLKTFN
+268 VLKAFN
-274 NDIGVTVTQFGLLT
+274 NDIGATAAQFGLLT

-294 ISLLGQ
+294 ISLIGQ

-308 IPALSGLAGGF
+308 IPVLSKFSASFTALSASSPL
-319 AAVGAAAPIVAAV
+319 AAAGI
-332 VAAVTVAVVAGVS
+332 AAVTVAFIKLIG
-345 AWKEYQEEVYGVAN
+345 YFEEVNKYADDLNDAFEEAN
-359 ELNKATKE
+359 DTFKTTESTVKGTSNVLKAYTDRLEELEK
-367 AKENAKETVSST
+367 ST
-379 EASATVAERYAE
+379 NRTDAEQIEFSNIIDLLNE
-391 KIQALQEVEELDNE
+391 KIPN
-405 QKREMAHLVETLN
+405 LN
-418 GIIPDLGLTIDET
+418 LYLDET
-431 TGKVKEQTKEIRDNI
+431 TGKLNLQTKEIYNQID
-446 QAWKESAKQQ
+446 AWEQLSLTQ
-456 AYKTQIQTIASSIAN
+456 AYQDAVSS
-471 AEIELEKKK
+471 K
-480 NELLD
+480 
-485 LETKNEIDGIKFGE
+485 
-499 IEKTKETLSRRTE
+499 
-512 LAKTIAELSKTQE
+512 Q
-525 TADAYERAALAER
+525 R
-538 AYETNPAV
+538 AYAEAQVN
-546 IELLDQYGDDYKK
+546 L
-559 LRESIKATE
+559 ATE
-568 QTIEDNKREL
+568 QARKKSLETEFAQKKSEYDAIYAWENFTENNAIIGSKDWFSRRKELTDLQKEITKSESTIKKLNKALEQNKEDYLNASRAADEFIAGQKRQQAEEQSRIDVGEL
-578 NQLESIYSKSFGGA
+578 AGVDIEADEVVESPF
-592 DAGEKDTSNVISGVL
+592 SG
-607 PNKKQEVPFGGQSY
+607 KSY
-621 SNWLK
+621 SDWLK
-626 EQKHLLNTGKLLAE
+626 EQKHLLNTGKLLAK

-648 MLDKYTDKSIISTEE
+648 MLNKYTDESIISTEE

-674 QQNLTKEQQQAYE
+674 QQKLTKEQQEAYE
-687 KAVRDAK
+687 KAVRDAE
-694 SAAKEK
+694 ATAKTE
-700 AQAEKQAIN
+700 AQAKKQAIN
-709 DIKTSF
+709 DVKTEF
-715 TVWQDEQDYLLATG
+715 AAWQDEQDYLLTTD
-729 QMTESEYYDNLR
+729 QITESEYYDNLK

-767 WEQQQIEDQKKAK
+767 WEQQQIENQKKAK

-793 ALAMGEISED
+793 ALAMGEISEE

-810 KKNDEYFKDSTEN
+810 KKNDEYFQDDLAN

-854 AEIEKEKQRLELKK
+854 DEIKKEKQRLELKK

-882 DEIERLADYVQTVA
+882 DEIERLGDYVQTIA
-896 DAEIGKIDEKIS
+896 DAEIDKIDEKIS

-937 QITKQK
+937 QISKQK

-1004 EQNRVAQQALED
+1004 EQNQLAQKALED
-1016 EKRRWEEY
+1016 EKKRWEEY

-1055 TWDERLNNLESFKNQ
+1055 TWDERLSNLESFKNQ

-1093 AVGNAENQ
+1093 AVGSAENQ
-1101 DAAIRRMMKEN
+1101 DATIRRMMKEN

-1117 QTNDASEREKLH
+1117 QTSDASERERLH

-1144 YNAASGQWSNLSYSS
+1144 YNAASGQWSNLSYTQSQPLSS
-1159 QVALPSGSANSVLTG
+1159 SIGSVG
-1174 APPTTPS
+1174 VMTPS
-1181 ALPSRV
+1181 VASSAVLGSSLI
-1187 VNDKI
+1187 NKGI
-1192 SGVKRVLS
+1192 SGAKQALS

-1217 QFVSELKNMA
+1217 QFVSELKNLA

>member
-1 MVEAVTEFRKNS
+1 
-13 FNDEDS
+13 
-19 ANLAYVASLLQNV
+19 
-32 ADEQMSAGDAAS
+32 
-44 FLIAEIKAFNIEAE
+44 
-58 DAMTII
+58 
-64 DQINEVSNNFAVSSG
+64 
-79 DLVKSLGIVASTSAA
+79 
-94 VGNSMSETLAMTTA
+94 
-108 ITQQTRNA
+108 
-116 SKAARGL
+116 
-123 NTIFSRYSQILDD
+123 
-136 TSSTGKK
+136 
-143 LTEIFD
+143 
-149 GLNIAL
+149 
-155 YDQDGQIR
+155 
-163 STYDILKDLAS
+163 
-174 EWGNLSKNEQ
+174 
-184 EYIALTSSG
+184 
-193 ANQLNNFLAL
+193 

-236 AHLSKLKS
+236 AQLQKLKS

-268 VLKTFN
+268 VLKAFN

-288 GVLTGA
+288 GVLTGG
-294 ISLLGQ
+294 ISLIGQ

-308 IPALSGLAGGF
+308 IPVLSKFSASFTAL
-319 AAVGAAAPIVAAV
+319 GASSPLVAAGISAIV
-332 VAAVTVAVVAGVS
+332 VVIITLIEKINAMNQKAEDAVKYSKQLTDAFENFDNSVEQSNRSVI
-345 AWKEYQEEVYGVAN
+345 EEALNLRTLTSRLDVLQKKT
-359 ELNKATKE
+359 ELNDE
-367 AKENAKETVSST
+367 
-379 EASATVAERYAE
+379 
-391 KIQALQEVEELDNE
+391 E
-405 QKREMAHLVETLN
+405 QKEFDSIISTLN
-418 GIIPDLGLTIDET
+418 DKIPDLNLVIDET
-431 TGKVKEQTKEIRDNI
+431 TGKLSTQTEEIYKQID
-446 QAWKESAKQQ
+446 AWEELAMKQ
-456 AYKTQIQTIASSIAN
+456 AYLSAISKKREAYAQAKIDLESLTAQRQDIISQQSALSTAYGIMGTLKKAHRWGTRKLSGIDSEKQAEYDALDEQRLALNAQIEN
-471 AEIELEKKK
+471 LEKTLSEYEKDYK
-480 NELLD
+480 EASEQADKLIKDLGLD
-485 LETKNEIDGIKFGE
+485 EQEVVSEIAIPE
-499 IEKTKETLSRRTE
+499 QQIEKF
-512 LAKTIAELSKTQE
+512 
-525 TADAYERAALAER
+525 
-538 AYETNPAV
+538 N
-546 IELLDQYGDDYKK
+546 
-559 LRESIKATE
+559 
-568 QTIEDNKREL
+568 
-578 NQLESIYSKSFGGA
+578 YS
-592 DAGEKDTSNVISGVL
+592 D
-607 PNKKQEVPFGGQSY
+607 
-621 SNWLK
+621 WLK

-648 MLDKYTDKSIISTEE
+648 MLNKYTDESIISTEE
-663 RWEAE
+663 RWDAE
-668 EDIFKY
+668 EEIYKY
-674 QQNLTKEQQQAYE
+674 QQKLTKEQQQAYE
-687 KAVRDAK
+687 KAVRDAE
-694 SAAKEK
+694 SVAKAK
-700 AQAEKQAIN
+700 AQAEKQAIS
-709 DIKTSF
+709 DIKTAF
-715 TVWQDEQDYLLATG
+715 TAWQDEQDYLLTTG
-729 QMTESEYYDNLR
+729 QITEVEYYDNLK
-741 AKNDELFKDKE
+741 AKNDELFKDKK

-793 ALAMGEISED
+793 ALAMGEITEE

-810 KKNDEYFKDSTEN
+810 KKNDEYFKDSMEN

-882 DEIERLADYVQTVA
+882 DEIEQLADYIQTVA

-1004 EQNRVAQQALED
+1004 EQNQLAQKALED
-1016 EKRRWEEY
+1016 EKKRWEEY

-1055 TWDERLNNLESFKNQ
+1055 TWNERLSNLESFKNQ

-1093 AVGNAENQ
+1093 AVGSAENQ

-1117 QTNDASEREKLH
+1117 QTSDASERERLH

-1144 YNAASGQWSNLSYSS
+1144 YNAASGQWSNLSYTQSQPLSS
-1159 QVALPSGSANSVLTG
+1159 SIGSVG
-1174 APPTTPS
+1174 VMTPS
-1181 ALPSRV
+1181 VASSAVLGSSLI
-1187 VNDKI
+1187 NKGI
-1192 SGVKRVLS
+1192 SGVKQALN

>member
-1 MVEAVTEFRKNS
+1 M
-13 FNDEDS
+13 
-19 ANLAYVASLLQNV
+19 
-32 ADEQMSAGDAAS
+32 
-44 FLIAEIKAFNIEAE
+44 
-58 DAMTII
+58 
-64 DQINEVSNNFAVSSG
+64 
-79 DLVKSLGIVASTSAA
+79 
-94 VGNSMSETLAMTTA
+94 
-108 ITQQTRNA
+108 
-116 SKAARGL
+116 
-123 NTIFSRYSQILDD
+123 DD

-149 GLNIAL
+149 ELDIAL

-163 STYDILKDLAS
+163 STYDILKDLAG

-184 EYIALTSSG
+184 EYIALISSG

-236 AHLSKLKS
+236 AQLQKLKS

-268 VLKTFN
+268 ALKAFN

-288 GVLTGA
+288 GVLTGG
-294 ISLLGQ
+294 ISLIGQ

-308 IPALSGLAGGF
+308 IPALSKFSASFTAL
-319 AAVGAAAPIVAAV
+319 GASSPLVAAGISAIV
-332 VAAVTVAVVAGVS
+332 VVIITLIEKINAMNQKAEDAVKYSKQLTDAFENFGDSVEQSNRSVI
-345 AWKEYQEEVYGVAN
+345 EEALNLRTLASRLDVLQKKT
-359 ELNKATKE
+359 ELNDE
-367 AKENAKETVSST
+367 
-379 EASATVAERYAE
+379 
-391 KIQALQEVEELDNE
+391 E
-405 QKREMAHLVETLN
+405 QKEFDSIISTLN
-418 GIIPDLGLTIDET
+418 DKIPDLNLVIDET
-431 TGKVKEQTKEIRDNI
+431 TGKLSTQTEEIYKQID
-446 QAWKESAKQQ
+446 AWEELAMKQ
-456 AYKTQIQTIASSIAN
+456 AYLSAISKKREAYAQAKIDLESLTAQRQDIISQQSALSTAYGIIGTSKKSYKWGTRKLSGIDSEKQAEYDALDEQRLALNAQIEN
-471 AEIELEKKK
+471 LEK
-480 NELLD
+480 
-485 LETKNEIDGIKFGE
+485 
-499 IEKTKETLSRRTE
+499 TLSE
-512 LAKTIAELSKTQE
+512 
-525 TADAYERAALAER
+525 YEK
-538 AYETNPAV
+538 
-546 IELLDQYGDDYKK
+546 DYKAASEQADK
-559 LRESIKATE
+559 LIKDLGLDE
-568 QTIEDNKREL
+568 
-578 NQLESIYSKSFGGA
+578 
-592 DAGEKDTSNVISGVL
+592 
-607 PNKKQEVPFGGQSY
+607 QEVVSEIAIPEQQTEKFNY
-621 SNWLK
+621 SDWLK
-626 EQKHLLNTGKLLAE
+626 EQKHALNTGKIQEA
-640 DYYANLQA
+640 DFYASLQA
-648 MLDKYTDKSIISTEE
+648 MLNKYTDESIISTEE
-663 RWEAE
+663 RWDAE

-674 QQNLTKEQQQAYE
+674 QQKLTKEQQQAYE
-687 KAVRDAK
+687 KAVRDAE
-694 SAAKEK
+694 SAAKAK
-700 AQAEKQAIN
+700 AQAEKQAIS
-709 DIKTSF
+709 DIKTAF
-715 TVWQDEQDYLLATG
+715 TAWQDEQDYLLTTG
-729 QMTESEYYDNLR
+729 QITEIEYYDNLR

-752 EFQSQY
+752 DFQSQY

-780 VTEFDEWLKAQDH
+780 VAEFDEWLKAQDH
-793 ALAMGEISED
+793 ALAMGEISEE

-810 KKNDEYFKDSTEN
+810 EKNDEYFKDSMEN

-868 TEAETRKAQLEAQQ
+868 TEAETRKAQLETQQ
-882 DEIERLADYVQTVA
+882 DEIERLADYVQTIA
-896 DAEIGKIDEKIS
+896 DAEIDKIDEKIS
-908 ALKDEADAITAKY
+908 TLKDEADAITAKY

-1004 EQNRVAQQALED
+1004 EQNQLAQQALED
-1016 EKRRWEEY
+1016 EKKRWEEY

-1055 TWDERLNNLESFKNQ
+1055 TWNERLSNLESFKNQ

-1093 AVGNAENQ
+1093 AVGSAENQ
-1101 DAAIRRMMKEN
+1101 DATIRRMMKEN

-1117 QTNDASEREKLH
+1117 QTSDASERERLH

-1144 YNAASGQWSNLSYSS
+1144 YNAGSGQWSNLSYTQSQPLSS
-1159 QVALPSGSANSVLTG
+1159 SIGSVG
-1174 APPTTPS
+1174 VMTPS
-1181 ALPSRV
+1181 VSSSAVLGSSLI
-1187 VNDKI
+1187 NKGI
-1192 SGVKRVLS
+1192 SGAKQALS

-1217 QFVSELKNMA
+1217 QFVSELKNLA

>member
-1 MVEAVTEFRKNS
+1 MVESAANFRKNG
-13 FNDEDS
+13 FGDEES
-19 ANLAYVASLLQNV
+19 AQLAQVAALLQNV
-32 ADEQMSAGDAAS
+32 ADEEISAGTATD
-44 FLIAEIKAFNIEAE
+44 FLISQLKGFNIASE
-58 DAMTII
+58 DTIHVV
-64 DQINEVSNNFAVSSG
+64 DAVNQVSNEFSLSSG
-79 DLVKSLGIVASTSAA
+79 DLVKNLGTVSAA
-94 VGNSMSETLAMTTA
+94 LSVGGNKFEEVLGLMTAGTE
-108 ITQQTRNA
+108 IMRQSN
-116 SKAARGL
+116 KVARSLISVQSRL
-123 NTIFSRYSQILDD
+123 NQIIDKE
-136 TSSTGKK
+136 SSTGKK
-143 LTEIFD
+143 LTAWYEEH
-149 GLNIAL
+149 NIAI
-155 YDQDGQIR
+155 YNQEGQIR
-163 STYDILKDLAS
+163 SLYEILTDVNKIWKKLD
-174 EWGNLSKNEQ
+174 KNEQ
-184 EYIALTSSG
+184 AYYLNIQAG
-193 ANQLNNFLAL
+193 ANQTASLAAILSNF
-203 MNGFDDAVKA
+203 N
-213 NETALNAQG
+213 TALDATATAYDSAG
-222 SAVKENSRYMESLE
+222 SAAKENERFMESLS
-236 AHLSKLKS
+236 AQLQQLKS

-268 VLKTFN
+268 VLKAFN

-294 ISLLGQ
+294 ISLVGQ

-308 IPALSGLAGGF
+308 IPALSKFSAGF
-319 AAVGAAAPIVAAV
+319 TALGASSPLVAAGI
-332 VAAVTVAVVAGVS
+332 AAVTVVFIKLIGYF
-345 AWKEYQEEVYGVAN
+345 KEVNKYADDLNNAFEEAN
-359 ELNKATKE
+359 DTFKTTESTVKGTSNVLKAYTDRLKELEK
-367 AKENAKETVSST
+367 ST
-379 EASATVAERYAE
+379 NRTDAEQIEFSNIIDLLNE
-391 KIQALQEVEELDNE
+391 KIPN
-405 QKREMAHLVETLN
+405 LN
-418 GIIPDLGLTIDET
+418 LYLDET
-431 TGKVKEQTKEIRDNI
+431 TGKLNLQTKEIYNQID
-446 QAWKESAKQQ
+446 AWEQLSLTQ
-456 AYKTQIQTIASSIAN
+456 AYQDAVSS
-471 AEIELEKKK
+471 K
-480 NELLD
+480 
-485 LETKNEIDGIKFGE
+485 
-499 IEKTKETLSRRTE
+499 
-512 LAKTIAELSKTQE
+512 Q
-525 TADAYERAALAER
+525 R
-538 AYETNPAV
+538 AYAEAQVN
-546 IELLDQYGDDYKK
+546 L
-559 LRESIKATE
+559 ATE
-568 QTIEDNKREL
+568 QARKKSLETEFAQKKSEYDAIYAWENFTENNAIIGSKDWFSRRKELTDLQKEITKSESTIKKLNKALEQNKEDYLNASRAADEFIVGQKRQQAKEQSRIDARNRAKTKIGEL
-578 NQLESIYSKSFGGA
+578 AGVDIEANEVAES
-592 DAGEKDTSNVISGVL
+592 
-607 PNKKQEVPFGGQSY
+607 PFGGKSY
-621 SNWLK
+621 ADWLK

-648 MLDKYTDKSIISTEE
+648 MLNKYTDESIISTEE
-663 RWEAE
+663 RWDAE
-668 EDIFKY
+668 EEIFKY

-687 KAVRDAK
+687 QAVRDAE
-694 SAAKEK
+694 SAAKAK

-709 DIKTSF
+709 DVKTEFSA
-715 TVWQDEQDYLLATG
+715 WQDEQDYLLTTG
-729 QMTESEYYDNLR
+729 QITEVEYYDNLK
-741 AKNDELFKDKE
+741 AKNDELFKGKE
-752 EFQSQY
+752 EFLSQY

-823 LDKYWKNEESWYKWK
+823 LDKYWKNEEAWYRWK

-868 TEAETRKAQLEAQQ
+868 TEAETRKTQFEAQQ
-882 DEIERLADYVQTVA
+882 DEIERLADYVRTVT
-896 DAEIGKIDEKIS
+896 DAEIDKIDDKIS

-927 LEEQNQAIDD
+927 LEQQNQAIDD

-1004 EQNRVAQQALED
+1004 EQNRAAQQALED
-1016 EKRRWEEY
+1016 EKKRWEEY

-1083 EIAGYDAQIS
+1083 EIAGYDAQIAS
-1093 AVGNAENQ
+1093 VGSAENQ
-1101 DAAIRRMMKEN
+1101 DATIRRMMKEN

-1117 QTNDASEREKLH
+1117 QTNDVSERERLH

-1144 YNAASGQWSNLSYSS
+1144 YNAASGQWSNLSYPS
-1159 QVALPSGSANSVLTG
+1159 QVALSSGSANSVLMG

-1187 VNDKI
+1187 INDKI
-1192 SGVKRVLS
+1192 SGVKQALS

>member
-1 MVEAVTEFRKNS
+1 MVESVTEFRKNS

-149 GLNIAL
+149 KLNIAL

-163 STYDILKDLAS
+163 STYDILKDLAG

-236 AHLSKLKS
+236 AQLQKLKS

-268 VLKTFN
+268 VLKAFN

-288 GVLTGA
+288 GVLTGG
-294 ISLLGQ
+294 ISLIGQ
-300 FGTNLTAA
+300 FGTNLTTA

-319 AAVGAAAPIVAAV
+319 TAISAAAPIAATAIAALIV
-332 VAAVTVAVVAGVS
+332 VIVGITSAVSTYS
-345 AWKEYQEEVYGVAN
+345 EYQAEV
-359 ELNKATKE
+359 NK
-367 AKENAKETVSST
+367 NAKELNDTFKESEETYKKNQDEIEGTTILLENYADRLDVLRKKL
-379 EASATVAERYAE
+379 EDNDKATQLTAAEQ
-391 KIQALQEVEELDNE
+391 IELKNII
-405 QKREMAHLVETLN
+405 ETLN
-418 GIIPDLGLTIDET
+418 KKIPDLNLKIDET
-431 TGKVKEQTKEIRDNI
+431 TGKLNLQTKEIYNQID
-446 QAWKESAKQQ
+446 AWKQLSLTEAYQTSVASKKSAYESTQVDLATLQATQKRLEAERKSLLEQYGTGITYAPTGGAWKGFFDKVLGGWLYDGSIPTEATNRFKEIEVELRKTEQSIEATSKALDKNEQ
-456 AYKTQIQTIASSIAN
+456 AYKDA
-471 AEIELEKKK
+471 
-480 NELLD
+480 
-485 LETKNEIDGIKFGE
+485 
-499 IEKTKETLSRRTE
+499 LSA
-512 LAKTIAELSKTQE
+512 LQ
-525 TADAYERAALAER
+525 DYESE
-538 AYETNPAV
+538 
-546 IELLDQYGDDYKK
+546 Q
-559 LRESIKATE
+559 E
-568 QTIEDNKREL
+568 QT
-578 NQLESIYSKSFGGA
+578 
-592 DAGEKDTSNVISGVL
+592 
-607 PNKKQEVPFGGQSY
+607 NKKRTDSAYQRAKAKVGSLLPTGEDEGVFNY
-621 SNWLK
+621 DLYLK
-626 EQKHLLNTGKLLAE
+626 NQKHRLNIGLITEKE
-640 DYYANLQA
+640 YYSQLQA
-648 MLDKYTDKSIISTEE
+648 IINTFTDEAIISTDK
-663 RWEAE
+663 RWDAE
-668 EDIFKY
+668 EEIFKY

-687 KAVRDAK
+687 KAVRKAESDAK
-694 SAAKEK
+694 AK
-700 AQAEKQAIN
+700 AQAEKQAIS
-709 DIKTSF
+709 DVKAEF
-715 TVWQDEQDYLLATG
+715 TAWQDEQDYLLTTG
-729 QMTESEYYDNLR
+729 QITEVEYYDNLK
-741 AKNDELFKDKE
+741 AKNDELFKGKE
-752 EFQSQY
+752 EFLSQY

-767 WEQQQIEDQKKAK
+767 WEQQQIENQKKAK

-793 ALAMGEISED
+793 ALAMGEITEE

-823 LDKYWKNEESWYKWK
+823 LDKYWKNEEAWYKWK

-868 TEAETRKAQLEAQQ
+868 TEVETRKAQLEAQQ
-882 DEIERLADYVQTVA
+882 DEIERLADYIQTVA

-937 QITKQK
+937 QISKQK

-1004 EQNRVAQQALED
+1004 EQNQLAQQALED
-1016 EKRRWEEY
+1016 EKKRWEEY
-1024 KQGWSNITNA
+1024 KQGWSNITKA

-1055 TWDERLNNLESFKNQ
+1055 TWNERLSNLESFKNQ

-1093 AVGNAENQ
+1093 AVGSAENQ
-1101 DAAIRRMMKEN
+1101 DATIRRMMKEN

-1117 QTNDASEREKLH
+1117 QTSDASERERLH

-1144 YNAASGQWSNLSYSS
+1144 YNAASGQWSNLSYTQSQPLSS
-1159 QVALPSGSANSVLTG
+1159 SIGSVG
-1174 APPTTPS
+1174 VMTPS
-1181 ALPSRV
+1181 VASSAVLGSSLI
-1187 VNDKI
+1187 NKGI
-1192 SGVKRVLS
+1192 SGVKQALN

-1217 QFVSELKNMA
+1217 QFVSELKNLA